1 MDGEK
6 KKKKKKKKKS
16 KKTLDASGLAKSSDG
31 KKPDKKEY
39 KGL

>member
-1 MDGEK
+1 MDGE

-16 KKTLDASGLAKSSDG
+16 KKTLDASGLSKSSDA